1 MLCEAGN
8 PPEDVPWEGP
18 ANHGHQECD
27 GEGRSSMAEKV
38 NGPLQTRL
46 MVGEAGTELGSL
58 MSFLG

>member
-1 MLCEAGN
+1 MG
-8 PPEDVPWEGP
+8 GP
-18 ANHGHQECD
+18 SFHHGHQECD
-27 GEGRSSMAEKV
+27 GEGRSSIAEV